1 MNLKAAIDG
10 IKSKDETAF
19 EFIYNSTSS
28 SVYGIIMSIIKDRNK
43 AEDIMQE
50 TYIKMIRSINSYN
63 DKYNFKSWLL
73 ATARNTAL
81 DHYRSMVKED
91 VIDIQES
98 EYLFPTQKSEAE
110 DNHLANCFL
119 SLLDEDEREIVI
131 LFAMENFKHK
141 DIAEIV
147 GKPLGTVTWLYNKA
161 MNKLKQASKEVK
173 R

>member
-19 EFIYNSTSS
+19 EFIYNSMSS

-73 ATARNTAL
+73 AIARNTAL

-98 EYLFPTQKSEAE
+98 EYLFPTQK
-110 DNHLANCFL
+110 
-119 SLLDEDEREIVI
+119 
-131 LFAMENFKHK
+131 
-141 DIAEIV
+141 
-147 GKPLGTVTWLYNKA
+147 
-161 MNKLKQASKEVK
+161 K
-173 R
+173 RGRR